1 MDHVIFDWSEKE
13 VESMNFR
20 DFKLKAKFNATLAA
34 MSVMLVIAMGIAFFS
49 FVRMG
54 TMMSEF
60 ADRDYAA
67 METQLTVRRDIQTIN
82 KRLLLTIVD
91 SNANPA
97 ADQKADFDKRFPEM
111 EANVK
116 KLGEL
121 LKNDS
126 DANAALSSLS
136 AMKTDAMKIIDMV
149 SSGNSYEA
157 ARFYQDG
164 FNNKTSEN
172 FANTLDALGK
182 QADASANATI
192 KSSAALRTGSLIL
205 MAVCFLLAMGFSI
218 TVFILLEKSI
228 TENILEANDAMK
240 QMSEGRYD
248 MEIDDS
254 KASKDELGQM
264 KRSVKRM
271 VEFNRGIIAET
282 SRMLTEMS
290 EGNFAAQLENP
301 DIFVGDS
308 APIRQGFEQISDNL
322 REVFASMN
330 EVAAQVESGS
340 EQIANGSVA
349 LSQGATE
356 QASTLEE
363 LTATVTNL
371 NDKVKESAVAARNVE
386 EFSASVAE
394 NINEENEQMDRVQD
408 AMHEIEIKSNQIENI
423 IKAIDDIA
431 FQTNILA
438 LNAAVEAARAGE
450 AGKGFAVVAD
460 EVRNLAGKSADAAS
474 ETSTLIATA
483 IEAIRNGSAMVTAA
497 AESLTQVKD
506 NSIKSKELVAK
517 ISEDMQKEAT
527 TIAEITTGLEQI
539 SQVVQQNSATAEE
552 SSASSQELNDHA
564 GVLKNMV
571 AKISY

>member
-1 MDHVIFDWSEKE
+1 
-13 VESMNFR
+13 MNFR
-20 DFKLKAKFNATLAA
+20 DLKLRAKFNTTLAA
-34 MSVMLVIAMGIAFFS
+34 MAVMLIIAVGIAFFS
-49 FVRMG
+49 FIRMG
-54 TMMSEF
+54 SMMVEF
-60 ADRDYAA
+60 SDRDYVA

-82 KRLLLTIVD
+82 KRLLLTILD
-91 SNANPA
+91 SKANPA

-121 LKNDS
+121 LKNES
-126 DANAALSSLS
+126 DANAALTSLT
-136 AMKTDAMKIIDMV
+136 AMKTDAMKIIEMV
-149 SSGNSYEA
+149 SSGNTDEA

-182 QADASANATI
+182 QADASAQATLR
-192 KSSAALRTGSLIL
+192 SSATLRVGALIL
-205 MAVCFLLAMGFSI
+205 MAICFILAMGFSI

-240 QMSEGRYD
+240 QMSEGHYD
-248 MEIDDS
+248 IVIDDS

-271 VEFNRGIIAET
+271 IDFNRGIVAET

-474 ETSTLIATA
+474 ETSTLIAAA
-483 IEAIRNGSAMVTAA
+483 IEAIRNGSSMVTAA

-517 ISEDMQKEAT
+517 IAEDMQKEAS

>member
-1 MDHVIFDWSEKE
+1 
-13 VESMNFR
+13 MNFR

>member
-1 MDHVIFDWSEKE
+1 
-13 VESMNFR
+13 MNFR
-20 DFKLKAKFNATLAA
+20 DLKLRTKFNTTLAA
-34 MSVMLVIAMGIAFFS
+34 MAVMLIIAVGIAFFS
-49 FVRMG
+49 FIRMG
-54 TMMSEF
+54 SMMVEF
-60 ADRDYAA
+60 SDRDYVA

-82 KRLLLTIVD
+82 KRLLLTILD
-91 SNANPA
+91 SKANPA

-121 LKNDS
+121 LKNES
-126 DANAALSSLS
+126 DANAALTSLT
-136 AMKTDAMKIIDMV
+136 AMKTDAMKIIEMV
-149 SSGNSYEA
+149 SSGNTDEA

-182 QADASANATI
+182 QADASAQATLR
-192 KSSAALRTGSLIL
+192 SSATLRVGALIL
-205 MAVCFLLAMGFSI
+205 MAICFILAMGFSI

-240 QMSEGRYD
+240 QMAEGHYD
-248 MEIDDS
+248 IVIDDS

-271 VEFNRGIIAET
+271 IDFNRGIVAET

-474 ETSTLIATA
+474 ETSTLIAAA

-517 ISEDMQKEAT
+517 IAEDMQKEAS